1 MSESIP
7 RLKRSLAR
15 SPPGLADERAV
26 ITITNL
32 NPEDKAREPHRK
44 GSNRFEE
51 LLEAPFP
58 QAAREFAEQTVDQ
71 TREAYERSGKT
82 LDAAVLSLAKSFDA
96 AVHSAAAQ
104 RRNIIDI
111 AQKNLNSGFDLAK
124 SLAGASNLAEIVE
137 LQAAYWRKQF
147 DAFITQA
154 EEARRRLLEFG
165 AAKPQTVETS
175 IESIPNKTA
184 KKTPPPAQEAP
195 KKEHGPAARDLAA
208 EGQRRDTQE
217 PPAAVGSIVRPPAE
231 TRPGIRTGAPEHEP
245 KRRQRPSP
253 RGSTAEGGQQKPEPR
268 PHSGLVARPEVRP
281 AAERQSGTRK
291 KAAQDEA
298 LQQSLPTEIKFAMLD
313 GNAVRFTS
321 LEAWWLVDGVW
332 RPISPDEVLLNAAVM
347 REARFNQLFPQ
358 VPRLPSN
365 AFTGGL

>member
-1 MSESIP
+1 M
-7 RLKRSLAR
+7 
-15 SPPGLADERAV
+15 
-26 ITITNL
+26 
-32 NPEDKAREPHRK
+32 
-44 GSNRFEE
+44 
-51 LLEAPFP
+51 LEAAFP

-71 TREAYERSGKT
+71 TREAYERSSKT
-82 LDAAVLSLAKSFDA
+82 LEAAVQSLAKSFDA
-96 AVHSAAAQ
+96 AVHGAAAQ
-104 RRNIIDI
+104 RRIIFDI
-111 AQKNLNSGFDLAK
+111 AQKNVNLGFDLAE

-147 DAFITQA
+147 AAFTTQA
-154 EEARRRLLEFG
+154 EEVRHRLLAFG
-165 AAKPQTVETS
+165 VARPQTHETS
-175 IESIPNKTA
+175 PESIPHEPA
-184 KKTPPPAQEAP
+184 KKKPPPVQEAP
-195 KKEHGPAARDLAA
+195 KK
-208 EGQRRDTQE
+208 GQRRDTRE

-231 TRPGIRTGAPEHEP
+231 TRAGTRKGAPGRKP
-245 KRRQRPSP
+245 KRSERPSA
-253 RGSTAEGGQQKPEPR
+253 RGSAAEGGQQKPEPR
-268 PHSGLVARPEVRP
+268 PHSGLVALPEVRP

-298 LQQSLPTEIKFAMLD
+298 LQQSLSAEIKFAMLD